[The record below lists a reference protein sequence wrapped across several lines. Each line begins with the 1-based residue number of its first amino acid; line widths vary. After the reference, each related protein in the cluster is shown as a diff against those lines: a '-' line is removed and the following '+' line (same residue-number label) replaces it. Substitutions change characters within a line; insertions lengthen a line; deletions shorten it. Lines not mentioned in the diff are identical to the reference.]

1 MPATT
6 THPVAVKLDVSMRER
21 MKRLADAKK
30 STPHWLMREAIEQY
44 VDREEKHEAFPQDGL
59 RAWEAYQ
66 ATGLHIT
73 HAEADAWL
81 EQLEA
86 GMTWGRLIATFNL
99 VSGSTAGCSATLSS
113 PDGKEP

>member
-6 THPVAVKLDVSMRER
+6 TRLVAVKLDISMRER

-30 STPHWLMREAIEQY
+30 RTPHWLMREAIEQY
-44 VDREEKHEAFPQDGL
+44 VDREEKQEAFRQEGL

-66 ATGLHIT
+66 ATGVHIT
-73 HAEADAWL
+73 YAEADSWL

-86 GMTWGRLIATFNL
+86 GND
-99 VSGSTAGCSATLSS
+99 VEP
-113 PDGKEP
+113 PDCHV